1 MTTAKII
8 RISGVS
14 TAEIDETSGLLQDFM
29 DKVSPADVRKLLT
42 AVRKNPSVVKTA
54 LKFL

>member
-8 RISGVS
+8 RITGS
-14 TAEIDETSGLLQDFM
+14 TAADIDETAALLQDFL
-29 DKVSPADVRKLLT
+29 DKSNPADVRKLLL
-42 AVRKNPSVVKTA
+42 AVRQKPSVVKTA

>member
-8 RISGVS
+8 RIPGTS
-14 TAEIDETSGLLQDFM
+14 AIEIDETAAWLQDFV
-29 DKVSPADVRKLLT
+29 DKVPPADVRKLLW
-42 AVRKNPSVVKTA
+42 AVKLKPAVVKTA